1 MIIEECKGMPF
12 CKPQQLHTKSCF
24 AIEKY
29 YCISFI
35 KCLQWQYKK
44 VRKVFLTFWKDRRK
58 NVIDIC
64 TFTRNSMKLIAEG
77 FFGDKTPNKNN
88 FFFTTDGYVKSIRT
102 DATCLFSCGLKVKL
116 QNY

>member
-88 FFFTTDGYVKSIRT
+88 FFSRPM
-102 DATCLFSCGLKVKL
+102 AMSN
-116 QNY
+116 Q